1 MPKFRFPVDDT
12 TEEVEDNPEFYQ
24 DDAWLDFD
32 PDDDYEDDLVHD
44 LEDEE
49 DPDYED

>member
-12 TEEVEDNPEFYQ
+12 TEEVENDPEFYQ

-32 PDDDYEDDLVHD
+32 PDDDFEDDYIP
-44 LEDEE
+44 ETYSDEE
-49 DPDYED
+49 YDDED